1 MTMIKKKSLIVAL
14 ISSFVICLV
23 LIVNLIGY
31 LIYTQLKHDELNSA
45 YKASLQRVNAK
56 MYAEHIEIDK
66 LGATFDRVGPLSGQA
81 VLEGIIRNDGV
92 RDLSDICVRV
102 RFLDND
108 GASLYE
114 ITFHPQE
121 PSLGAFRSVQQ
132 ASATHITDADAYPS
146 SIKPESSLPFKKILA
161 NCPNEIIT
169 ELKHGAPSL
178 SGKNKWTGKFDYEIL
193 AVTFR

>member
-66 LGATFDRVGPLSGQA
+66 LGATFDRVGPFRFCLS
-81 VLEGIIRNDGV
+81 
-92 RDLSDICVRV
+92 S
-102 RFLDND
+102 
-108 GASLYE
+108 
-114 ITFHPQE
+114 
-121 PSLGAFRSVQQ
+121 
-132 ASATHITDADAYPS
+132 
-146 SIKPESSLPFKKILA
+146 
-161 NCPNEIIT
+161 
-169 ELKHGAPSL
+169 
-178 SGKNKWTGKFDYEIL
+178 
-193 AVTFR
+193 